1 VKVSP
6 HCHAESPLTGST
18 VANLIARAKE
28 LGRTHF
34 AYTDHGHLSSVLKA
48 YSLCK
53 PAKKH
58 KLEYMKRGLTF
69 IPGIEIYFKDPSCPI
84 TNGTEVARCKYFTLT
99 IHCQDQDAY
108 QELVRIVSRTDMPTI
123 EIYEQTQQL
132 WSWPELERMASK
144 NITVVLGGPHDIVGK
159 AMLAGRADISEKT
172 LLKLNTIFHNKLY
185 VSLICEPWSKKYH
198 SIVKIDYEDGTHD
211 SMFTSDQVQTDK
223 ARKMPAGDLLSKRF
237 HSRIEAKTV
246 GGVFNLVGKDIKK
259 VTLHKGFLPM
269 PGGDFMT
276 KVNRLLKA
284 LAKKHGIK
292 ILVSDYAYMANK
304 EDKIVQTMRLE
315 GNDKLQPNLYMKNE
329 EEILA
334 YLTTIMGIPLE
345 EAQSYLKNNEEWAHS
360 FDRVKLEY
368 PWRLADS
375 GGDALKICMEII
387 KKNGR
392 MKWDDPTWVSRLREE
407 LNIICRNGVY
417 DFTPYFLPIRDVL
430 NHYLENGQLV
440 GPGRGSAGGS
450 LFCYLMGITQIVP
463 FKYDLPFTRFFSKA
477 RVVSKKLPD
486 VDVDLED
493 RELLVGSDGKSGY
506 LYGRWGNKA
515 AQISTRTTIRL
526 KSAIKDT
533 NRYFKGKVED
543 EIETFTESL
552 PAPPQGVSDLGFV
565 FGFEDDEGNQI
576 EGLIDQNE
584 QLQKYAQDRPEEWE
598 IVSKSMGLVR
608 AYSKHAS
615 AFVLSNV
622 PISETL
628 PTKEGYITQYEA
640 KECESAGLIK
650 YDFLVVKQLKDIRIC
665 LDLINKKNKEYRAPM
680 SPDDVV
686 GWWHPE
692 SDSGVCAKC
701 QNVSETVENLDGQ
714 VDLVY
719 RKEARPEHICGNHD
733 CQILFKDVRTGNQ
746 VGWFTYQGKKTYIWD
761 LPEEMA
767 VFQAIWGGATET
779 QFQINSRSMTPF
791 VMNILPKNIMDL
803 ASILAVDRPGPID
816 YIIEEKGI
824 TMAAEYV
831 ERVKGNSTSDI
842 PELLSILPN
851 TYGTIIYQEDLGKI
865 AKQLAGFSDEDAE
878 LLRENMAK
886 KKKEELMNMKPLF
899 IKGAAEK
906 LSPEVAEKMWEM
918 MVTFAR
924 YGFSIIHAVEYAM
937 ITYACM
943 FLKYHYPLEWWAAIL
958 TNAEEKEITSQFW
971 PYVKDMVLAP
981 DINLSGDTMV
991 VDYGSA
997 TIRSKLGIIR
1007 GIGEK
1012 TIEPIVSNRPYKDI
1026 QDFVDKDVAGPSLS
1040 HKLIHVGV
1048 LDSLFPSTA
1057 NLIEKLKLFEEAR
1070 ELREYRDRVKEA
1082 QEKGKTVRATGPRQ
1096 AQIPEDYQNLS
1107 PIKEAAMKKSVLTS
1121 LPIDLHSLGAKY
1133 SKVIMPYVNRPTV
1146 MSPRGFETLL
1156 INGAQLDR
1164 LEQVPGDQITKSVY
1178 VAATCYVV
1186 EAKEFA
1192 YAKNT
1197 KKALKVIMDVDGF
1210 VSEKVLWPDYN
1221 TGELMYPKELKKGTI
1236 ATVFMRKKDGRKD
1249 MSIMGIV
1256 VEG

>member
-1 VKVSP
+1 MKVSP
-6 HCHAESPLTGST
+6 HTHAESPLTGST
-18 VANLIARAKE
+18 VANLVARAKE
-28 LGRTHF
+28 LGRDYF
-34 AYTDHGHLSSVLKA
+34 AYTDHGHLSSSLKT

-53 PAKKH
+53 PVKKH
-58 KLEYMKRGLTF
+58 KLEYMKRGLKF
-69 IPGIEIYFKDPSCPI
+69 IPGIEIYFKDPACPI
-84 TNGTEVARCKYFTLT
+84 TNGTEVARCKYFTMTL
-99 IHCQDQDAY
+99 HCQDQDAY
-108 QELVRIVSRTDMPTI
+108 QELVRMVSRTDMPTI
-123 EIYEQTQQL
+123 EIYEQKQQL
-132 WSWPELERMASK
+132 WNWSDLERISQK
-144 NITVVLGGPHDIVGK
+144 NVTAVLGGPHDIIGK
-159 AMLAGRADISEKT
+159 AMLTGRADISEKV
-172 LLKLNTIFHNKLY
+172 LLKLITIFHNKLY
-185 VSLICEPWSKKYH
+185 VSLVCESWSKKYQ
-198 SIVKIDYEDGTHD
+198 SLVKVEYTDGTHD
-211 SMFTSDQVQTDK
+211 ALFTSDQIQTDK
-223 ARKMPAGDLLSKRF
+223 ARRMPAGDLLSKRF
-237 HSRIEAKTV
+237 HSRVEAKTV

-259 VTLHKGFLPM
+259 ATLHKGFLPM

-276 KVNRLLKA
+276 KTNRLLKA
-284 LAKKHGIK
+284 FANKHGIK
-292 ILVSDYAYMANK
+292 ILVTDYAYLANK

-315 GNDKLQPNLYMKNE
+315 GNDKLQPDLHMKSE
-329 EEILA
+329 DEILS
-334 YLTTIMGIPLE
+334 YLTKTMGISLE
-345 EAQSYLKNNEEWAHS
+345 EAKKYLQNNEDWAKT
-360 FDRVKLEY
+360 FDGLKLEY
-368 PWRLADS
+368 PWRLADP
-375 GGDALKICMEII
+375 GGDALKMSMDII
-387 KKNGR
+387 KQNGR
-392 MKWDDPTWVSRLREE
+392 MKWDDPKWVDRLRLE
-407 LNIICRNGVY
+407 LNVIAKNGKY

-440 GPGRGSAGGS
+440 GPGRGSAGAS
-450 LFCYLMGITQIVP
+450 LYCYLTGITQINP
-463 FKYDLPFTRFFSKA
+463 FKYNLPFTRFFSMA
-477 RVVSKKLPD
+477 RVNTKKLPD

-493 RELLVGSDGKSGY
+493 RELLVGIDGHSGY
-506 LYGRWGNKA
+506 LYGRWGDKA

-565 FGFEDDEGNQI
+565 FGFEDDEGNQV
-576 EGLIDQNE
+576 EGLIEQNE
-584 QLQKYAQDRPEEWE
+584 QLQRYAQERPQEWE

-615 AFVLSNV
+615 AFVLSNE
-622 PISETL
+622 PISETI

-650 YDFLVVKQLKDIRIC
+650 YDFLVVKQLRDIRIA
-665 LDLINKKNKEYRAPM
+665 LDLINKKNGEYRTP
-680 SPDDVV
+680 
-686 GWWHPE
+686 GTQE
-692 SDSGVCAKC
+692 
-701 QNVSETVENLDGQ
+701 
-714 VDLVY
+714 
-719 RKEARPEHICGNHD
+719 GN
-733 CQILFKDVRTGNQ
+733 T
-746 VGWFTYQGKKTYIWD
+746 VGWFTYEGKKTYIWD

-767 VFQAIWGGATET
+767 VFQSIWGGATET

-791 VMNILPKNIMDL
+791 VMDILPKDIMAL

-816 YIIEEKGI
+816 YIIPEKGI

-831 ERVKGNSTSDI
+831 LRCKGQSESDI
-842 PELLSILPN
+842 PELTKILPE

-943 FLKYHYPLEWWAAIL
+943 FLKYHYPLEWWASIL
-958 TNAEEKEITSQFW
+958 TNADEKEITSQFW

-991 VDYGSA
+991 VDYASS

-1026 QDFVDKDVAGPSLS
+1026 QDFVDKDVSGPSLA

-1048 LDSLFPSTA
+1048 LDSLFPQTA
-1057 NLIEKLKLFEEAR
+1057 GLIEKLKIFEEAR
-1070 ELREYRDRVKEA
+1070 ESKEYREKVKEA
-1082 QEKGKTVRATGPRQ
+1082 QDKGKTVRATGPKQ
-1096 AQIPEDYQNLS
+1096 AKIPEEYVNLT
-1107 PIKEAAMKKSVLTS
+1107 PLKDAAMKKSVLTS
-1121 LPIDLHSLGAKY
+1121 LPIDLYTLGVMY
-1133 SKVIMPYVNRPTV
+1133 SKARVPFINRPKV
-1146 MSPRGFETLL
+1146 MSPRGHETLL
-1156 INGAQLDR
+1156 ISGAQLDR
-1164 LEQVPGDQITKSVY
+1164 LEQIPGDEVTDSIY
-1178 VAATCYVV
+1178 VAATCFII

-1197 KKALKVIMDVDGF
+1197 KRALKVVIDADGF

-1221 TGELMYPKELKKGTI
+1221 TGNLEYPPELKKGSI

-1249 MSIMGIV
+1249 LSIMGVV
-1256 VEG
+1256 VES